1 MNKHNERGMFSLL
14 VHADFFV
21 FAFLP
26 GGVLNIVLQGTH
38 LMNGNEKVPGSVY
51 INY

>member
-26 GGVLNIVLQGTH
+26 GGG
-38 LMNGNEKVPGSVY
+38 GGGSKY
-51 INY
+51 RTTGYSSYEWK